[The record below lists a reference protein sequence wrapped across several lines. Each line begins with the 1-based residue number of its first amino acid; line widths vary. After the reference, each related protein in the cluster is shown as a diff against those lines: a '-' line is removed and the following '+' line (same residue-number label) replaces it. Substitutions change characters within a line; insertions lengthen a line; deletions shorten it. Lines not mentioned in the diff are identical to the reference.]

1 MTAETLRIDALRR
14 RVRLDPASTA
24 FAPLAEHYRRS
35 GRLEEAI
42 ETCRAGLTRHAAF
55 TDARMTL
62 CWALIESGRLAEAA
76 GEAERILQTNPEH
89 LSAGR
94 ALAEID
100 TRRDDPART
109 GGIPG
114 RTAWPRTVGALE
126 TFLGAIQAARRPP
139 VAPAN

>member
-24 FAPLAEHYRRS
+24 FAPLAEHCRRS

-42 ETCRAGLTRHAAF
+42 EICRAGLTRHAAF

-62 CWALIESGRLAEAA
+62 CWALVEAGRLAEAA
-76 GEAERILQTNPEH
+76 GEADRILQTNPEH
-89 LSAGR
+89 LTAVW

-100 TRRDDPART
+100 TCRDDPDHSLR
-109 GGIPG
+109 IPG
-114 RTAWPRTVGALE
+114 RTAWPRTVLALE

-139 VAPAN
+139 VAPAD